1 MDEIFGVVAAVLS
14 SALGGVSIGATRY
27 VAAVIDPMAIGSF
40 RFGIGFLM
48 LLPLVFIR
56 REAWPR
62 RADLLPIV
70 ALGLLFFA
78 LYPILFNAAFIY
90 TTAAH
95 GALTLASLPLVSI
108 LLGAALGRETPTVRK
123 TLGVIVAMSGVGL
136 VLVSNVKSAAD
147 GAWRGDLLMIAAV
160 LCMALYGIWSKP
172 YLQRAGAIS
181 FTVVAMAAGGIA
193 LTLISLMK
201 GSFAP
206 VAHFNGLE
214 WVAVLYLGVI
224 GGAVSFWLWSFALA
238 HTTPTRVALTVTI
251 NPVTASVYGAVLLN
265 EPLTSTL
272 LMGIVLVAIGVWLG
286 TSRGRVTTP
295 VECIA
300 AD

>member
-1 MDEIFGVVAAVLS
+1 MNEIFGVAAAVLS
-14 SALGGVSIGATRY
+14 SALGGVSIGVTRY
-27 VAAVIDPMAIGSF
+27 VAAVIDPVAIGSF

-108 LLGAALGRETPTVRK
+108 VLGAALGRETPTVRK

-160 LCMALYGIWSKP
+160 VCMALYGIWSKP
-172 YLQRAGAIS
+172 YLQRAGAIP
-181 FTVVAMAAGGIA
+181 FTVVAMAAGGVA
-193 LTLISLMK
+193 LTLIALMK

-206 VAHFNGLE
+206 VADFNGTQ
-214 WVAVLYLGVI
+214 WAAVLYLGVI

-238 HTTPTRVALTVTI
+238 HTTPTRVALTVTV

-272 LMGIVLVAIGVWLG
+272 LSGIVLVAIGVWLG
-286 TSRGRVTTP
+286 TSRGRVVVT
-295 VECIA
+295 ESIA
-300 AD
+300 AVD

>member
-1 MDEIFGVVAAVLS
+1 
-14 SALGGVSIGATRY
+14 VSIGVTRY
-27 VAAVIDPMAIGSF
+27 VAAVIDPVAIGSF

-108 LLGAALGRETPTVRK
+108 VLGALMGRETPTVRK

-136 VLVSNVKSAAD
+136 VLVTNAKTAAD
-147 GAWRGDLLMIAAV
+147 GAWCGDLLMIAAV
-160 LCMALYGIWSKP
+160 VCMALYGIWSKP
-172 YLQRAGAIS
+172 YLQRAGAIP
-181 FTVVAMAAGGIA
+181 FTVVAMAAGGVA
-193 LTLISLMK
+193 LTLIALMK

-206 VAHFNGLE
+206 VADFNGTQ
-214 WVAVLYLGVI
+214 WAAVLYLGVI

-238 HTTPTRVALTVTI
+238 HTTPTRVALTVTV

-272 LMGIVLVAIGVWLG
+272 LSGIVLVAIGVWLG
-286 TSRGRVTTP
+286 TSRGRVVVTES
-295 VECIA
+295 VA
-300 AD
+300 AVD

>member
-1 MDEIFGVVAAVLS
+1 MDEIFGVAAAVLS

-27 VAAVIDPMAIGSF
+27 VAATIDPMAIGSF

-48 LLPLVFIR
+48 LLPVVFIR

-62 RADLLPIV
+62 RADLVPII

-95 GALTLASLPLVSI
+95 GSLTLASLPLVSI
-108 LLGAALGRETPTVRK
+108 VLGAALGRETPTVRK
-123 TLGVIVAMSGVGL
+123 TLGVLVAMGGVGL
-136 VLVSNVKSAAD
+136 VLLTNAKSAAE

-160 LCMALYGIWSKP
+160 LCMALYGVWSKP
-172 YLQRAGAIS
+172 YLKRAGAIP

-193 LTLISLMK
+193 LTLISLVK

-206 VAHFNGLE
+206 VADFNGAQ

-224 GGAVSFWLWSFALA
+224 GGAFSFWLWSFALA
-238 HTTPTRVALTVTI
+238 HTTPTRVALTITI
-251 NPVTASVYGAVLLN
+251 NPVTASVYGAALLN

-272 LMGIVLVAIGVWLG
+272 IAGIVLVAIGVWLG
-286 TSRGRVTTP
+286 TSGGRVATP
-295 VECIA
+295 AECVAVE
-300 AD
+300 

>member
-108 LLGAALGRETPTVRK
+108 LLGAALGRETPTIRK

-147 GAWRGDLLMIAAV
+147 GAWRGDILMIAAV

-172 YLQRAGAIS
+172 YLQRAGAIP

-193 LTLISLMK
+193 LTLISLVK

-206 VAHFNGLE
+206 VASFNTTQ
-214 WVAVLYLGVI
+214 WAAVLYLGVI
-224 GGAVSFWLWSFALA
+224 GGAFSFWLWSFALA
-238 HTTPTRVALTVTI
+238 HTTPTRVALTITI

-272 LMGIVLVAIGVWLG
+272 LLGIVLVAIGVWLG
-286 TSRGRVTTP
+286 TSRGR
-295 VECIA
+295 EKA
-300 AD
+300 ALATD